1 MLEKIIYWCNIN
13 TGFATILLS
22 TLTLIVSIVAIFVSI
37 NTARLPYKKKL
48 LLVSGSF
55 ISGSGIGIHI
65 TVTNIGNRPI
75 RIATIGFKIK
85 SKVYIQPRTL
95 SESQIMLN
103 QGETTSQYFVLEDF
117 TSVSIPKEV
126 DDFAR
131 VYAYVEDSEGKKY
144 KKYVSTYLTFI
155 NAMQ

>member
-1 MLEKIIYWCNIN
+1 
-13 TGFATILLS
+13 
-22 TLTLIVSIVAIFVSI
+22 
-37 NTARLPYKKKL
+37 
-48 LLVSGSF
+48 
-55 ISGSGIGIHI
+55 
-65 TVTNIGNRPI
+65 
-75 RIATIGFKIK
+75 
-85 SKVYIQPRTL
+85 
-95 SESQIMLN
+95 MLN

>member
-1 MLEKIIYWCNIN
+1 MLEKIIYWCNNN

-37 NTARLPYKKKL
+37 NTARLPYKKKI

-75 RIATIGFKIK
+75 RIDTIGFKING
-85 SKVYIQPRTL
+85 KVYIQPRTL

-103 QGETTSQYFVLEDF
+103 Q
-117 TSVSIPKEV
+117 V